1 LSRGRSRGPEIR
13 ISATDAQVRQP
24 YRKHTVVMSFLAL
37 GWAPK
42 ADRFTWF
49 MENLPVIVALPI
61 LVITYR
67 RFPLTNLI
75 YFLIACH
82 CLVLM
87 VGGYYTYAEVPL
99 GNWVRN
105 AFHLSRNHYDRLG
118 HLFQGF
124 VPVLLTREVLYRKGV
139 LKPGGW
145 AIFVLI
151 FIALGISAAYELLE
165 WQTAVWT
172 GSSADA
178 FLGSQGDPW
187 DTQWD
192 MACALIG
199 GTIAL
204 GTMRSAHDRQIE
216 SLSRSRGLSLD
227 GMLEGKQIPPSA

>member
-1 LSRGRSRGPEIR
+1 MVRDTPR
-13 ISATDAQVRQP
+13 IPALLLLAVGL
-24 YRKHTVVMSFLAL
+24 VFLGL

-49 MENLPVIVALPI
+49 MENLPVILGLPALVA
-61 LVITYR
+61 THR
-67 RFPLTNLI
+67 RFPLTNLL
-75 YFLIACH
+75 YGLIALH

-87 VGGYYTYAEVPL
+87 VGGYWTYAEVPA
-99 GNWVRN
+99 GHWVKAWLHLARN
-105 AFHLSRNHYDRLG
+105 PYDRLG

-124 VPVLLTREVLYRKGV
+124 VPVLLFREVLFRKGV
-139 LKPGGW
+139 LKSGTW
-145 AIFVLI
+145 SIFVLLLMV
-151 FIALGISAAYELLE
+151 LGLSAAYELVE

-199 GTIAL
+199 GCTAL
-204 GTMRSAHDRQIE
+204 ALFSSRQN
-216 SLSRSRGLSLD
+216 RGLKLLSQTT
-227 GMLEGKQIPPSA
+227 ET

>member
-1 LSRGRSRGPEIR
+1 MVRASDR
-13 ISATDAQVRQP
+13 IPLFLLATVGLAF
-24 YRKHTVVMSFLAL
+24 VVL

-49 MENLPVIVALPI
+49 MENLPVLVGVPAL
-61 LVITYR
+61 LITHR
-67 RFPLTNLI
+67 RFPLSTLL
-75 YFLIACH
+75 YVLIALH

-87 VGGYYTYAEVPL
+87 VGGYWTYAEVPA
-99 GNWVRN
+99 GHWVKQWLHLARN
-105 AFHLSRNHYDRLG
+105 PYDRLG

-124 VPVLLTREVLYRKGV
+124 VPVLLFREVLLRKGV
-139 LKPGGW
+139 LKPGPW
-145 AIFVLI
+145 SVFVLI
-151 FIALGISAAYELLE
+151 LMTLGLSAAYELLE

-199 GTIAL
+199 ASAAL
-204 GTMRSAHDRQIE
+204 ATLTKFQDRQIQGLAPAGTA
-216 SLSRSRGLSLD
+216 LSA
-227 GMLEGKQIPPSA
+227 EPPGC